1 MLKLNKLMASSA
13 LAALLAFSSAGISFA
28 GFEEAV
34 KAYEAGDY
42 KTAMDEW
49 MVLADKNDPAA
60 MRNIGHLYRRGLGTD
75 VNYERALHWYK
86 RSAELGFPRAQANV
100 ASMYLKGQGV
110 PQDYVQA
117 ADWFTKAARNGHT
130 IAQYNLG
137 LMYEYGK
144 GVEKSASKA
153 LAWYNLAAKAG
164 HPKALNKLSIL
175 VATTPDVKAEVAE
188 TEVAKETTVAA
199 EEQKA
204 ATAPPVKTE
213 APVAAAKVPPKKMTK
228 TPSKPEVAVA
238 ESLPKAPAPEPK
250 APEPKVAEKTSP
262 ATVSTPAAKPA
273 VSQNIPTKRKDPFA
287 GSANNKLLN
296 DETKGAPTAFN
307 APAPKPAKLEATQK
321 SAPQVVDTTKV
332 EKPIEPAPVVKP
344 KPSAVVVE
352 APTVEAPKAP
362 VVVAEQKKAEPAP
375 EKEESKGF
383 FSSLKSLIV
392 GDDETAESGSNVASA
407 PVPQT
412 LAPASAIPA
421 PAPQT
426 NVQPVERVVTGN
438 GLSIAERMEMA
449 QLSFTLEQ
457 YQQALSVWAPLAQE
471 GNAEAQYHLGQMF
484 YKGYAVPVDRVKA
497 YYWWSKAKSNGSE
510 IAASSLEQLD
520 ASLTFIEKQQLKS
533 VN

>member
-13 LAALLAFSSAGISFA
+13 LAALLAISSAGISFA

-42 KTAMDEW
+42 KTAMNEW
-49 MVLADKNDPAA
+49 MVLAEKNDPAA
-60 MRNIGHLYRRGLGTD
+60 MRNIGHLYRLGLGTD

-86 RSAELGFPRAQANV
+86 RASELGFARAQANV

-110 PQDYVQA
+110 AQDYVQA

-144 GVEKSASKA
+144 GVERSTSKA

-175 VATTPDVKAEVAE
+175 VATTPDVKAQAAE
-188 TEVAKETTVAA
+188 TQVAKETKVAA
-199 EEQKA
+199 AEQKA
-204 ATAPPVKTE
+204 VTPSVEKAETPVKT
-213 APVAAAKVPPKKMTK
+213 AKPEPKKVVEVPPTPKATATK
-228 TPSKPEVAVA
+228 SPSI
-238 ESLPKAPAPEPK
+238 PKVVEPKVVEKSAPAKISAPAPQ
-250 APEPKVAEKTSP
+250 
-262 ATVSTPAAKPA
+262 PA
-273 VSQNIPTKRKDPFA
+273 VTNAAPNKRKDPFA
-287 GSANNKLLN
+287 GSANNKVLN

-307 APAPKPAKLEATQK
+307 APAPKPVKPETAQAA
-321 SAPQVVDTTKV
+321 APQVVDTKSV
-332 EKPIEPAPVVKP
+332 ETAVEPAPMVESKPDSVVTPAPVPEKP
-344 KPSAVVVE
+344 VVAA
-352 APTVEAPKAP
+352 APPKAP
-362 VVVAEQKKAEPAP
+362 VIAADEKVVEPAP

-392 GDDETAESGSNVASA
+392 GDDDAAENVASA
-407 PVPQT
+407 PIPSRP
-412 LAPASAIPA
+412 APAPAIPA
-421 PAPQT
+421 PAPQAEA
-426 NVQPVERVVTGN
+426 QPVERVVTGN

-457 YQQALSVWAPLAQE
+457 YQQALSVWALLAQE
-471 GNAEAQYHLGQMF
+471 GNAEAQYRLGQMF

-497 YYWWSKAKSNGSE
+497 YYWWSKAKSNGSA

>member
-28 GFEEAV
+28 GFDEAV

-49 MVLADKNDPAA
+49 MVLAEQNDPAA
-60 MRNIGHLYRRGLGTD
+60 MRNIGHLYRLGLGAD

-86 RSAELGFPRAQANV
+86 RASELGFARAQANV

-110 PQDYVQA
+110 PQNYVQA

-137 LMYEYGK
+137 LMYEHGK

-175 VATTPDVKAEVAE
+175 VATTPDVKVEAAE
-188 TEVAKETTVAA
+188 TEVAKETKAA
-199 EEQKA
+199 AAEQKA
-204 ATAPPVKTE
+204 AATLAEKVE
-213 APVAAAKVPPKKMTK
+213 APAKAATPEPKKAVEV
-228 TPSKPEVAVA
+228 PSKPEVTVA
-238 ESLPKAPAPEPK
+238 KILPAAKVV
-250 APEPKVAEKTSP
+250 EPKVVEKRVP
-262 ATVSTPAAKPA
+262 ATINTPAPQPA
-273 VSQNIPTKRKDPFA
+273 VANTTPTKRKDPFA
-287 GSANNKLLN
+287 GSANNKVLN
-296 DETKGAPTAFN
+296 DETRGAPNAFN
-307 APAPKPAKLEATQK
+307 APAPKPVKPET
-321 SAPQVVDTTKV
+321 V
-332 EKPIEPAPVVKP
+332 EKTVEPAPMVEP
-344 KPSAVVVE
+344 KPS
-352 APTVEAPKAP
+352 T
-362 VVVAEQKKAEPAP
+362 VVASAPAP
-375 EKEESKGF
+375 EKTVIATEAPQAQAIVTEEKVAEPVPEEESKGF

-407 PVPQT
+407 PVPAT
-412 LAPASAIPA
+412 PAPASAIPA
-421 PAPQT
+421 PAPQAT
-426 NVQPVERVVTGN
+426 TQPVERVVTGN
-438 GLSIAERMEMA
+438 GLSVAERMEMA
-449 QLSFTLEQ
+449 QLSFTVEQ
-457 YQQALSVWAPLAQE
+457 YQQALSMWAPLAQE

-497 YYWWSKAKSNGSE
+497 YYWWSKAKSNGSA

-520 ASLTFIEKQQLKS
+520 GSLTFIEKQQLKS